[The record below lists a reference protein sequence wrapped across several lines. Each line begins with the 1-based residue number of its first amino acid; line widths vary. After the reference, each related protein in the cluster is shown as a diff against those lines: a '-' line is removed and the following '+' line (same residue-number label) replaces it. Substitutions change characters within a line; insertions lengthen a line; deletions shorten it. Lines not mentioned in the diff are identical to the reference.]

1 MPECIYD
8 YLTTGRESVAIA
20 TKNSIELY
28 EAILN
33 NTQPGGKIENV

>member
-1 MPECIYD
+1 MPECVYD

-28 EAILN
+28 EAILD
-33 NTQPGGKIENV
+33 NTQTGEQFK